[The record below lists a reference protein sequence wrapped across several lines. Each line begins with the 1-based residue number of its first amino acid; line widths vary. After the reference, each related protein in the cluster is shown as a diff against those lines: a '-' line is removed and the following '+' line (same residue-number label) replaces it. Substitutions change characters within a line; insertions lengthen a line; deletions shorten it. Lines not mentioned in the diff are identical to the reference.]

1 MLTGTMDPTLIV
13 LLFAVVAFAAA
24 LYYLYIVRG
33 WYDWAQRGKASI
45 IVLIGVLAPVLVI
58 SLWQQHDA
66 KDALSA
72 YDISIHPELGSS
84 VGIATGSGAS
94 GTHWAFR
101 LEGDRSSLLDYYRDP
116 THRPG
121 WVIAEDN
128 YVFLIL
134 EKEDQRLMISANDD
148 TAIFQLSRASSQT
161 L

>member
-1 MLTGTMDPTLIV
+1 MDSTLIV

-33 WYDWAQRGKASI
+33 WYDWAHRARASI
-45 IVLIGVLAPVLVI
+45 VVLIGVLVPVLVMT
-58 SLWQQHDA
+58 LWNQHGARDELA
-66 KDALSA
+66 AQG
-72 YDISIHPELGSS
+72 ISIHPDLGSS
-84 VGIATGSGAS
+84 VGIATGSVAS

-101 LEGDRSSLLDYYRDP
+101 FEGGRPALLDYYREP
-116 THRPG
+116 RHRPQ

-128 YVFLIL
+128 EVFLVL
-134 EKEDQRLMISANDD
+134 RKEDQRLMISASDK

>member
-1 MLTGTMDPTLIV
+1 MDSTLLV

-33 WYDWAQRGKASI
+33 WYDWVHRARASI
-45 IVLIGVLAPVLVI
+45 VVVMCVLVPVLVI
-58 SLWQQHDA
+58 TLWQQHEARDELA
-66 KDALSA
+66 ARG
-72 YDISIHPELGSS
+72 ISIHPELGSS
-84 VGIATGSGAS
+84 VGIATGSIVS

-101 LEGDRSSLLDYYRDP
+101 FEAGRTTLLDYYREP
-116 THRPG
+116 GHRPG

-128 YVFLIL
+128 DVFLIL
-134 EKEDQRLMISANDD
+134 GREDQRLMISTSNN